1 MERRG
6 GLCWVAVLGFVLCV
20 QGQRDFDLADALD
33 DPEPTKKPSSDIYP
47 RPKPPYHPQ
56 PGMPDNSGGIYP
68 RPKPPYHPQP
78 GMPDNNGDIYP
89 RPKPPYHPQ
98 PGMPDNS
105 GGIYPRP
112 RPPPRPQPGG
122 SDSGGAGG
130 GGYYPNNDGHGNA
143 YGGDGYS
150 TYGNQQ
156 GNTIAKIVSP
166 IVSVLVVMLV
176 GAATGWFQRNRRRN
190 CFTTR
195 GKCLELESSFRS
207 LSLSRAVSGD
217 GQPSTLA

>member
-68 RPKPPYHPQP
+68 RP
-78 GMPDNNGDIYP
+78 
-89 RPKPPYHPQ
+89 
-98 PGMPDNS
+98 
-105 GGIYPRP
+105 

-122 SDSGGAGG
+122 SDSGGGYFGNRDQDDGRYPPRPRPPAAGG

-143 YGGDGYS
+143 YGGGRSRPNSYGNNYGGDGYS

>member
-1 MERRG
+1 MRVESRATGCRERADPHLTNTSALRGARRG
-6 GLCWVAVLGFVLCV
+6 LPFARRPLRGLASGRMGQSGAAKGQEPAPLPISPVCVTHTLCAPT
-20 QGQRDFDLADALD
+20 GQRDFDLADALD
-33 DPEPTKKPSSDIYP
+33 DPEPTKKPSS
-47 RPKPPYHPQ
+47 
-56 PGMPDNSGGIYP
+56 
-68 RPKPPYHPQP
+68 
-78 GMPDNNGDIYP
+78 
-89 RPKPPYHPQ
+89 
-98 PGMPDNS
+98 
-105 GGIYPRP
+105 GIYPRP

-190 CFTTR
+190 CFRTR
-195 GKCLELESSFRS
+195 EPEH
-207 LSLSRAVSGD
+207 V
-217 GQPSTLA
+217 

>member
-1 MERRG
+1 MCPHG
-6 GLCWVAVLGFVLCV
+6 PCPWLPYGAPFGVTPGHGLVPSPAT
-20 QGQRDFDLADALD
+20 QADACCNPVRPSRAQLKSAFC
-33 DPEPTKKPSSDIYP
+33 PT
-47 RPKPPYHPQ
+47 
-56 PGMPDNSGGIYP
+56 
-68 RPKPPYHPQP
+68 
-78 GMPDNNGDIYP
+78 
-89 RPKPPYHPQ
+89 
-98 PGMPDNS
+98 
-105 GGIYPRP
+105 
-112 RPPPRPQPGG
+112 
-122 SDSGGAGG
+122 AGG

-143 YGGDGYS
+143 YGGGRSRPNSYGNNYGGDGYS

-190 CFTTR
+190 CFRTR

>member
-1 MERRG
+1 MRVDSRCFGCRG
-6 GLCWVAVLGFVLCV
+6 QEPALPAAVCA
-20 QGQRDFDLADALD
+20 GQRDFDLADALD

-78 GMPDNNGDIYP
+78 GMPDNNGGIYP

-122 SDSGGAGG
+122 SDSGGGYFGNRDQDDGRYPPRPRPPAAGG

-143 YGGDGYS
+143 YG
-150 TYGNQQ
+150 TQVCTQ
-156 GNTIAKIVSP
+156 
-166 IVSVLVVMLV
+166 VV
-176 GAATGWFQRNRRRN
+176 RNRAAH
-190 CFTTR
+190 TR
-195 GKCLELESSFRS
+195 GTAAGESVCAVIFVTR
-207 LSLSRAVSGD
+207 LSG
-217 GQPSTLA
+217 

>member
-1 MERRG
+1 MPPWARR
-6 GLCWVAVLGFVLCV
+6 LLPLLAVLANANC
-20 QGQRDFDLADALD
+20 QPPQIAKEPGQRDFDLADALD

-56 PGMPDNSGGIYP
+56 PGMPDNSGDIYP

-78 GMPDNNGDIYP
+78 GMPDNSGDIYP

-190 CFTTR
+190 CFRTR
-195 GKCLELESSFRS
+195 EPEH
-207 LSLSRAVSGD
+207 V
-217 GQPSTLA
+217 

>member
-1 MERRG
+1 MERRR
-6 GLCWVAVLGFVLCV
+6 GLFWVAVLGFVLCV

-68 RPKPPYHPQP
+68 RP
-78 GMPDNNGDIYP
+78 
-89 RPKPPYHPQ
+89 
-98 PGMPDNS
+98 
-105 GGIYPRP
+105 

-122 SDSGGAGG
+122 SDSGGGYFGNRDQDDGRYPPRPRPPAAGG

-190 CFTTR
+190 CFRTR
-195 GKCLELESSFRS
+195 EPEH
-207 LSLSRAVSGD
+207 V
-217 GQPSTLA
+217 

>member
-1 MERRG
+1 MRVESRATGCRERADPHLTNTSALRGARRG
-6 GLCWVAVLGFVLCV
+6 LPFARRPLRGLASGRMGQSGAAKGQEPAPLPISPVCVTHTLCAPT
-20 QGQRDFDLADALD
+20 GQRDFDLADALD
-33 DPEPTKKPSSDIYP
+33 DPEPTKKPSS
-47 RPKPPYHPQ
+47 
-56 PGMPDNSGGIYP
+56 
-68 RPKPPYHPQP
+68 
-78 GMPDNNGDIYP
+78 
-89 RPKPPYHPQ
+89 
-98 PGMPDNS
+98 
-105 GGIYPRP
+105 GIYPRP

-122 SDSGGAGG
+122 SDSGGGYFGNRDQDDGRYPPRPRPPAAGG

-190 CFTTR
+190 CFRTR
-195 GKCLELESSFRS
+195 EPEH
-207 LSLSRAVSGD
+207 V
-217 GQPSTLA
+217 

>member
-1 MERRG
+1 MERRW
-6 GLCWVAVLGFVLCV
+6 GLFWVAVLGFVLCV

-33 DPEPTKKPSSDIYP
+33 DPEPTKKPSSDV
-47 RPKPPYHPQ
+47 
-56 PGMPDNSGGIYP
+56 
-68 RPKPPYHPQP
+68 
-78 GMPDNNGDIYP
+78 YP

-143 YGGDGYS
+143 YGGGRSRPNSYGNNYGGDGYS

-190 CFTTR
+190 CFRTR
-195 GKCLELESSFRS
+195 EPEH
-207 LSLSRAVSGD
+207 V
-217 GQPSTLA
+217 